1 MVDDISAGITAVF
14 TPIQHSQEGRSTMH
28 QAKTNSTHAGPLL
41 SPRLLGSL
49 GQLNRRF
56 LDLAGAR
63 RGAGADE
70 WGLNA
75 PADLARRIAAL
86 SDERRTA
93 LSHCPYA
100 LFDIRFCDDAHWQV
114 SLQSGPRW
122 SVADLPAWNPQ
133 VAEFLQLALFF
144 CWHLA
149 QTQPLSAPLILG
161 MAERTARELGS
172 VTLDRL
178 PALIGSQRHHLS
190 LRWANYRS
198 FWCALTSAANCP
210 GSVNLRRTQLFGL
223 QIAAAARLSN

>member
-1 MVDDISAGITAVF
+1 
-14 TPIQHSQEGRSTMH
+14 MH
-28 QAKTNSTHAGPLL
+28 EAKTAASHPGALL
-41 SPRLLGSL
+41 SPQLLGSL

-56 LDLAGAR
+56 LDLAGTR
-63 RGAGADE
+63 RAGAGSE

-75 PADLARRIAAL
+75 PADLTWRIAAL
-86 SDERRTA
+86 GEERRTA
-93 LSHCPYA
+93 LSQCPYA
-100 LFDIRFCDDAHWQV
+100 LFDIRFCDDVHWQI

-122 SVADLPAWNPQ
+122 SVADLPAPNPQ
-133 VAEFLQLALFF
+133 IAEFLQLALFF

-161 MAERTARELGS
+161 MAERTARDLAS

-190 LRWANYRS
+190 LRWANCRS
-198 FWCALTSAANCP
+198 FWCALTSAASCP
-210 GSVNLRRTQLFGL
+210 GSANLRRAQLFGL